1 MIAKGTDRI
10 PGAVSEGNPLRPNS
24 RCIPPM
30 IASRIWEVQ
39 FGPSR
44 GSPQSPVVKEKSRSG
59 EISNGSREGLKVVIF
74 GLRPTGTA
82 CGRKSNSK
90 SGDDWCCLRSTLRG
104 LYAYETNHPPD
115 SHLPY
120 RQGVNPIMQ
129 PYYGS
134 ALVAVLPQE
143 FEKLWRRSLLP
154 LSTERPW
161 FSCSASFVSCGR

>member
-1 MIAKGTDRI
+1 
-10 PGAVSEGNPLRPNS
+10 
-24 RCIPPM
+24 
-30 IASRIWEVQ
+30 
-39 FGPSR
+39 
-44 GSPQSPVVKEKSRSG
+44 
-59 EISNGSREGLKVVIF
+59 VVIF